1 MVDKQEELPYD
12 RTVKTQE
19 VLSVFCP
26 KGCNADP
33 LHSRIIKVAREY
45 FLSRGFIRVT
55 CDEIADRLGIS
66 KATLYK
72 SFSSKEAILRAV
84 VQEIMDE
91 IGTQANMFIE
101 DGQMG
106 FVEKLVALFSFVG
119 TRLSLFGPLLVRD
132 IQKNAPQIWK
142 EIDDFRREKII
153 KNFAVILASGRD
165 EGFVRSDIDIDLLLQ
180 MLVSLI
186 QEFINPE
193 ALFRSGRAPAQTFE
207 SILKVFFQGILTG
220 KGYRGFSRRVSLAF
234 GPLREGMI

>member
-1 MVDKQEELPYD
+1 MVDKQAKLQYD
-12 RTVKTQE
+12 KTVKTQK

-26 KGCNADP
+26 RGCTADP
-33 LHSRIIKVAREY
+33 LHSRIIQVAREY

-84 VQEIMDE
+84 VQEIMGE
-91 IGTQANMFIE
+91 IVIQGNAFIE
-101 DGQMG
+101 DGQMD

-119 TRLSLFGPLLVRD
+119 TRFSLFGPLLVRD
-132 IQKNAPQIWK
+132 IQKHAPKIWK

-165 EGFVRSDIDIDLLLQ
+165 GGFVRSDIDIDLLLQ

-193 ALFRSGRAPAQTFE
+193 ALLRSERTPAKTFE
-207 SILKVFFQGILTG
+207 SILKVFFQGILTE
-220 KGYRGFSRRVSLAF
+220 KGYQGFSRKIPTAF
-234 GPLREGMI
+234 GSLREGMI